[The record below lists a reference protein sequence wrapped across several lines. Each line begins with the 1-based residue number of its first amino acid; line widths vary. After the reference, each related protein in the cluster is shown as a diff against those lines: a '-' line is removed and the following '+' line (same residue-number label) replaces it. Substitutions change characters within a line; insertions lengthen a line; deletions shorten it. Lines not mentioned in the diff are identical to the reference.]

1 MRMGRRAGRKK
12 YSPFATPLVLASGE
26 HKDASL
32 VERYRLDVN
41 QLNTVVGLP
50 ELLQQWVQDNLVCGG
65 GIRYRD
71 HSLKFRLDRYT
82 HGRPV
87 LRHGQWR
94 HAERLA
100 DDDLACIRDITT
112 WFRRVDSTGYEVV
125 EVGFNR
131 HLQICKMAMN
141 VALPTGNVL
150 FLAIGVDRGLK
161 TFYVNE
167 QAKSPGVNGFRCT
180 VPGCEYTTATQL
192 FLPQIHLAS

>member
-1 MRMGRRAGRKK
+1 MGRRSGKNK
-12 YSPFATPLVLASGE
+12 YVPFATPLVFAGGE

-41 QLNTVVGLP
+41 QLKTVAGLP
-50 ELLQQWVQDNLVCGG
+50 ELLQQWVQDNLVEGE

-71 HSLKFRLDRYT
+71 HSLKFRLDRYA

-87 LRHGQWR
+87 LRRGQWR
-94 HAERLA
+94 HAERLV

-112 WFRRVDSTGYEVV
+112 WFRRVDSSGYEVV

-131 HLQICKMAMN
+131 HVQICKMAMN

-167 QAKSPGVNGFRCT
+167 QAKSPGTHGFRCN
-180 VPGCEYTTATQL
+180 VPGCEYTTARQL
-192 FLPQIHLAS
+192 FLAVRS

>member
-1 MRMGRRAGRKK
+1 MGRRKNK
-12 YSPFATPLVLASGE
+12 YVPFVTPLKFASGE

-41 QLNTVVGLP
+41 QLRTVAGLL
-50 ELLQQWVQDNLVCGG
+50 ELLQQWVQDNLVEGG

-71 HSLKFRLDRYT
+71 HSLKFRLDRYA

-87 LRHGQWR
+87 LRHGQW
-94 HAERLA
+94 HYAERLV

-112 WFRRVDSTGYEVV
+112 WFRGAAAYQII

-131 HLQICKMAMN
+131 HVQICKMAMN
-141 VALPTGNVL
+141 VTLPTGNVL

-161 TFYVNE
+161 TFFLRDRPKE
-167 QAKSPGVNGFRCT
+167 PGVSGFRCT
-180 VPGCEYTTATQL
+180 VPGCEYTTARQL
-192 FLPQIHLAS
+192 FLA

>member
-1 MRMGRRAGRKK
+1 MGRRKNR
-12 YSPFATPLVLASGE
+12 YIPFATPLVFASGE

-41 QLNTVVGLP
+41 QLNTVAGLP
-50 ELLQQWVQDNLVCGG
+50 ELLRKWVQDNLIQGD

-71 HSLKFRLDRYT
+71 HSLKFRLDRYA

-87 LRHGQWR
+87 LCHGQWR

-112 WFRRVDSTGYEVV
+112 WFRRVDSSGYEIV

-161 TFYVNE
+161 TFFVRDRPKE
-167 QAKSPGVNGFRCT
+167 AGVSGFKCN
-180 VPGCEYTTATQL
+180 VPGCEYTTAAQL
-192 FLPQIHLAS
+192 FLAVKTC